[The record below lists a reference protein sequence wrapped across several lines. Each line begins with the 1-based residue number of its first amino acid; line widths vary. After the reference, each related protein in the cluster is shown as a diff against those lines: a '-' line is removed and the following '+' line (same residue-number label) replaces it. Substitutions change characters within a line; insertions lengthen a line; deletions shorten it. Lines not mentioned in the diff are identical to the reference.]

1 MTLFRYS
8 NIVNEEAWWLYFCP
22 WYGDFLMSPRYNDPV
37 LLNTIYNSEYVIT
50 LDELPENLYEYD
62 GEIPDI
68 NYGDL
73 NNDGNINSTDYMIL
87 KKYILKVLERMNV
100 PEKAADLNGDGSIN
114 STDLTILKRFI
125 MKAITNFPLH
135 KSN

>member
-1 MTLFRYS
+1 
-8 NIVNEEAWWLYFCP
+8 
-22 WYGDFLMSPRYNDPV
+22 
-37 LLNTIYNSEYVIT
+37 
-50 LDELPENLYEYD
+50 
-62 GEIPDI
+62 
-68 NYGDL
+68 
-73 NNDGNINSTDYMIL
+73 
-87 KKYILKVLERMNV
+87 MNV